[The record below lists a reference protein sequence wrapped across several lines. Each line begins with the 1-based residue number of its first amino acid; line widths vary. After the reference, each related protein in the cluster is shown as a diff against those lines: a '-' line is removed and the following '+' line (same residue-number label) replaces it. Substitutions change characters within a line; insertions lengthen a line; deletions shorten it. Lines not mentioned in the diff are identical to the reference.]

1 MNWRELKFEMARLAH
16 SVPTSE
22 LDQALLREGIS
33 STEAAFLLYT
43 RFPGSPHPG
52 LGLHVLSRCH
62 DAQDPGSIRAVA
74 AAYSLHQLQGWRGFE
89 ADVATV
95 LRERR
100 WLEIDPGA
108 DDGRAILSLCE
119 VGRLCHSP
127 AVLSM
132 GREKLNQSLGAGL
145 GDTLVAT
152 LLRDGWLAAD
162 AEFRAHLDPDEDE

>member
-1 MNWRELKFEMARLAH
+1 MNWRELGFEVGRMVDN
-16 SVPTSE
+16 VPTAE
-22 LDQALLREGIS
+22 LDRALLRQGLS
-33 STEAAFLLYT
+33 STQAAFLMYT
-43 RFPGSPHPG
+43 RFPGSLG
-52 LGLHVLSRCH
+52 RRLGLHVLSRCH
-62 DAQDPGSIRAVA
+62 DAEDPGSIRAVA
-74 AAYSLHQLQGWRGFE
+74 VAYYMYQLQGWPGFE

-108 DDGRAILSLCE
+108 DDGRAILSICE

-132 GREKLNQSLGAGL
+132 GREKLNQSLGASL

-152 LLRDGWLAAD
+152 LLREGWLAAD